1 MAKYGDVKKTFQQIL
16 NEWNHVDILVNNA
29 GVILASYLVD
39 ANEDEIESLFNINV
53 LSHCWVSLSP

>member
-39 ANEDEIESLFNINV
+39 ANEDAIQSLFNINV
-53 LSHCWVSLSP
+53 LSHFWVSL